1 MKLWLWAVTV
11 SFVNI
16 WKGWAL
22 LTQPNP
28 AYKRSPGK
36 WRNTMDYKKRLAE
49 LERNSPSVVK
59 VLYPDGSTKTV
70 NALAAFGI
78 AAQDASVS
86 FSVKDNPAMETLL
99 HAVQTATADE
109 RG

>member
-1 MKLWLWAVTV
+1 
-11 SFVNI
+11 
-16 WKGWAL
+16 
-22 LTQPNP
+22 
-28 AYKRSPGK
+28 
-36 WRNTMDYKKRLAE
+36 MDYKKRLAE

-70 NALAAFGI
+70 NALAAFEI
-78 AAQDASVS
+78 AVKDAAVS

-99 HAVQTATADE
+99 NAVQTATADE

>member
-1 MKLWLWAVTV
+1 
-11 SFVNI
+11 
-16 WKGWAL
+16 
-22 LTQPNP
+22 
-28 AYKRSPGK
+28 
-36 WRNTMDYKKRLAE
+36 MDYKKRLAE

-59 VLYPDGSTKTV
+59 VLYRDGSTKTV

-78 AAQDASVS
+78 AVKDAAVA

-99 HAVQTATADE
+99 NAVQTATADE

>member
-1 MKLWLWAVTV
+1 
-11 SFVNI
+11 
-16 WKGWAL
+16 
-22 LTQPNP
+22 
-28 AYKRSPGK
+28 
-36 WRNTMDYKKRLAE
+36 MDYKKRLAE

-59 VLYPDGSTKTV
+59 VQYPDGGTKTV
-70 NALAAFGI
+70 NDLAAFGI

>member
-1 MKLWLWAVTV
+1 
-11 SFVNI
+11 
-16 WKGWAL
+16 
-22 LTQPNP
+22 
-28 AYKRSPGK
+28 
-36 WRNTMDYKKRLAE
+36 MDFKKPLAE
-49 LERNSPSVVK
+49 LERNSPSVVR

-86 FSVKDNPAMETLL
+86 FSMKDNPAMETLL
-99 HAVQTATADE
+99 NAVQTATADE

>member
-1 MKLWLWAVTV
+1 
-11 SFVNI
+11 
-16 WKGWAL
+16 
-22 LTQPNP
+22 
-28 AYKRSPGK
+28 
-36 WRNTMDYKKRLAE
+36 MDYKKRLAE

-86 FSVKDNPAMETLL
+86 FSVNSRPTICSKPSIMLPTDDTFMYINEMRLFGN
-99 HAVQTATADE
+99 AVL
-109 RG
+109 

>member
-1 MKLWLWAVTV
+1 
-11 SFVNI
+11 
-16 WKGWAL
+16 
-22 LTQPNP
+22 
-28 AYKRSPGK
+28 
-36 WRNTMDYKKRLAE
+36 MDYKKRLAE

-59 VLYPDGSTKTV
+59 VLYPDGNTKTV

-78 AAQDASVS
+78 AVKDAAVS

-99 HAVQTATADE
+99 NAVQTATADE

>member
-1 MKLWLWAVTV
+1 
-11 SFVNI
+11 
-16 WKGWAL
+16 
-22 LTQPNP
+22 
-28 AYKRSPGK
+28 
-36 WRNTMDYKKRLAE
+36 MDYKKRLAE

-70 NALAAFGI
+70 IALAAFGI
-78 AAQDASVS
+78 AVKDAAVA

-99 HAVQTATADE
+99 NAVQTATADE

>member
-1 MKLWLWAVTV
+1 
-11 SFVNI
+11 
-16 WKGWAL
+16 
-22 LTQPNP
+22 
-28 AYKRSPGK
+28 
-36 WRNTMDYKKRLAE
+36 MDYKKRLAE

-59 VLYPDGSTKTV
+59 VLYPDDSTKTV
-70 NALAAFGI
+70 NALTAFGI

-99 HAVQTATADE
+99 HAVQTAPADE

>member
-1 MKLWLWAVTV
+1 
-11 SFVNI
+11 
-16 WKGWAL
+16 
-22 LTQPNP
+22 
-28 AYKRSPGK
+28 
-36 WRNTMDYKKRLAE
+36 MDYKKWLAE
-49 LERNSPSVVK
+49 LERNSRSVVK

>member
-1 MKLWLWAVTV
+1 
-11 SFVNI
+11 
-16 WKGWAL
+16 
-22 LTQPNP
+22 
-28 AYKRSPGK
+28 
-36 WRNTMDYKKRLAE
+36 MDYKKRLAE

-59 VLYPDGSTKTV
+59 VQYPDGSTKTV
-70 NALAAFGI
+70 NALTAFGI
-78 AAQDASVS
+78 AVKDASVS

>member
-1 MKLWLWAVTV
+1 MQ
-11 SFVNI
+11 SFE
-16 WKGWAL
+16 
-22 LTQPNP
+22 
-28 AYKRSPGK
+28 
-36 WRNTMDYKKRLAE
+36 KRLAE

-59 VLYPDGSTKTV
+59 VQYPDGSTKTV

-78 AAQDASVS
+78 AVKDASAS

-99 HAVQTATADE
+99 NAVQTATAEE

>member
-1 MKLWLWAVTV
+1 
-11 SFVNI
+11 
-16 WKGWAL
+16 
-22 LTQPNP
+22 
-28 AYKRSPGK
+28 
-36 WRNTMDYKKRLAE
+36 MDFKKRLEE

-59 VLYPDGSTKTV
+59 VQYPDGNTKPV
-70 NALAAFGI
+70 NSLMAFNI

>member
-1 MKLWLWAVTV
+1 
-11 SFVNI
+11 
-16 WKGWAL
+16 
-22 LTQPNP
+22 
-28 AYKRSPGK
+28 
-36 WRNTMDYKKRLAE
+36 MDYKKRLAE

-59 VLYPDGSTKTV
+59 VQYPDGRTKTV

-78 AAQDASVS
+78 AVKDASVS

-99 HAVQTATADE
+99 NAVQTATADE